1 MADQTA
7 IKAVTV
13 PSAGL
18 AAWKGTARYEV
29 LSCLGRGG
37 MGIVYE
43 TFDRQHNERI
53 ALKTLLHADAAGLYQ
68 FKREFRTLAD
78 VLHPNL
84 VHLHELVAGEG
95 DEVLFT
101 MELVIGTDFL
111 EYVHKPG
118 APRGGTQTD
127 VATSRMAG
135 RRLRRLSD
143 PGALSDPGSSAR
155 SCSP

>member
-1 MADQTA
+1 
-7 IKAVTV
+7 
-13 PSAGL
+13 
-18 AAWKGTARYEV
+18 
-29 LSCLGRGG
+29 

-43 TFDRQHNERI
+43 AFDRERVERV
-53 ALKTLLHADAAGLYQ
+53 ALKTMLHFDAGSLYR
-68 FKREFRTLAD
+68 FKQEFRTLAD

-118 APRGGTQTD
+118 APRVGTQTD

-135 RRLRRLSD
+135 RRLRRVSD
-143 PGALSDPGSSAR
+143 PSAPADSDASPRPASPADFEKLRPALRHLRDGARALHAAAKL
-155 SCSP
+155 